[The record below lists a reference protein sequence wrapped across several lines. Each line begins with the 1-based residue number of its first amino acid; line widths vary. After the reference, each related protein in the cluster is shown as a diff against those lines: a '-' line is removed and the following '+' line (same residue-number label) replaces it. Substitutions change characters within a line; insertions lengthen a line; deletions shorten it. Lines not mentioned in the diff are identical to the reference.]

1 MAKRTV
7 ELDDS
12 IFQHKIR
19 TLAKKWGVDE
29 KEFVREQGALFLND
43 VGRFVPPYKTFPFGK
58 RKSMGTKAD
67 HVAGKLA
74 IEYDLKK
81 LFFVP
86 EGNVYLWAEK
96 QFMRGQVYKG
106 KKIIGAGV
114 LKSIDEMRIFHNK
127 HRNPRTGRP
136 RPLKGFEQ
144 MWVSKSLFNKYF
156 KLQIQDVGI
165 AKASIAKGVL
175 ALNASAKIPAWIKK
189 QMPKAA
195 GGARMAK
202 IGKSWTAVFNAKA
215 FGLQHVKDKT
225 IRIVQKGRMKAME
238 NRLKHIFK
246 QTAKQSGW
254 KVR

>member
-86 EGNVYLWAEK
+86 DDSVYQWAQQK
-96 QFMRGQVYKG
+96 FMRGQIYKG
-106 KKIIGAGV
+106 RKIIGAGV
-114 LKSIDEMRIFHNK
+114 LKSIDEMRLFHNK
-127 HRNPRTGRP
+127 YRNPRTGRP

-144 MWVSKSLFNKYF
+144 MWVSKGLFNKYY
-156 KLQIQDVGI
+156 KRQIEDVGI

-175 ALNASAKIPAWIKK
+175 ALNKKAQIPAWIRK
-189 QMPKAA
+189 QMGKAM

-202 IGKSWTAVFNAKA
+202 IAQSWTAVFNAKA
-215 FGLQHVKDKT
+215 FGLQHVSGKT

-238 NRLKHIFK
+238 NRLKKVFK
-246 QTAKQSGW
+246 DAAKQSGW
-254 KVR
+254 NVR

>member
-7 ELDDS
+7 EFDDS

-29 KEFVREQGALFLND
+29 KEFVREQGALFINNIA
-43 VGRFVPPYKTFPFGK
+43 RFVPPYKNFPTGNK
-58 RKSMGTKAD
+58 QSMGSKAD

-86 EGNVYLWAEK
+86 DDSVYQWAQQK
-96 QFMRGQVYKG
+96 FMRGQIYKG
-106 KKIIGAGV
+106 RKIIGAGV
-114 LKSIDEMRIFHNK
+114 LKSIDEMRLFHNK

-144 MWVSKSLFNKYF
+144 MWVSKNMFDKY
-156 KLQIQDVGI
+156 LARQISEVGI
-165 AKASIAKGVL
+165 AKASLAKGVIR
-175 ALNASAKIPAWIKK
+175 LNPKFKIPAWVRK
-189 QMPKAA
+189 QMGKAI
-195 GGARMAK
+195 GSARMVK
-202 IGKSWTAVFNAKA
+202 IGQSWTAVFNAKA
-215 FGLQHVKDKT
+215 FGLHHVRSTT
-225 IRIVQKGRMKAME
+225 IRFIQKQRLKAME
-238 NRLKHIFK
+238 RRLKLIFK
-246 QTAKQSGW
+246 DAAKQSGW